1 MALWLTVVIALTCV
15 GGLASPVP
23 VYYHHTKVL
32 QELIGELINITQN
45 QKTPLCNG
53 SMVWS
58 VNLTT
63 TNVVSPLDAEGE
75 GAEALGLGFTF
86 SEPHSY
92 RWGVPRKLQVLP
104 SVFIISPSHHPD
116 PPPRGHSAPPPV
128 SSLWE
133 AILNQGLE

>member
-63 TNVVSPLDAEGE
+63 TNYCAAV
-75 GAEALGLGFTF
+75 EALSNVSDCKAIQNTKRIL
-86 SEPHSY
+86 S
-92 RWGVPRKLQVLP
+92 
-104 SVFIISPSHHPD
+104 
-116 PPPRGHSAPPPV
+116 SACIQHKAPASQV
-128 SSLWE
+128 SSLKVRDTKIE
-133 AILNQGLE
+133 LTSFIKNLLERLRNIFRHGPVN